1 MMKLYKL
8 TFYDLE
14 LSYNDYKEGFAIG
27 TFSSSEKAEQTAEY
41 YIRNVNGF
49 KDYPCEYKI
58 EAKNIVGVAD
68 ENLKEIYIIE
78 GWNINENLDE
88 IDIVESDCFT
98 DETSAENALEI
109 MKQKYSRCEW
119 IINEHKINECQWSEG
134 FDRI

>member
-1 MMKLYKL
+1 MKLYKL

-27 TFSSSEKAEQTAEY
+27 IFSSFSKAVQTAKYCLE
-41 YIRNVNGF
+41 NVEGF
-49 KDYPCEYKI
+49 KDYPCDYQI
-58 EAKNIVGVAD
+58 EIKDIIGTAD
-68 ENLKEIYIIE
+68 TNLKEVYIIE

-88 IDIVESDCFT
+88 TDIIESDCFT
-98 DETSAENALEI
+98 DKKSAECEFEN

-119 IINEHKINECQWSEG
+119 ALNKYAIDECEWTEG

>member
-1 MMKLYKL
+1 MKLYKL

-14 LSYNDYKEGFAIG
+14 LSYDDYKEGFVIG
-27 TFSSSEKAEQTAEY
+27 IFSSFSKAEQTAKY
-41 YIRNVNGF
+41 CLRNVEGF
-49 KDYPCEYKI
+49 KDYPCDYQI
-58 EAKNIVGVAD
+58 EIKDIIGTAD
-68 ENLKEIYIIE
+68 TNLKEIYIIE

-98 DETSAENALEI
+98 DKKSAECEFEN

-119 IINEHKINECQWSEG
+119 IINEHKINECQWTEG